1 MSFSTA
7 GYGARHGRCKPIPWL
22 LFHNVDPQA
31 AFTILYYAVGTSY
44 MRAKHFFQHFDLP
57 WLHYIDVMVFV
68 LVNSVL
74 MALAVNRLVFDNR
87 AIFMFSREGRALRAA
102 EV

>member
-1 MSFSTA
+1 
-7 GYGARHGRCKPIPWL
+7 
-22 LFHNVDPQA
+22 
-31 AFTILYYAVGTSY
+31 

-74 MALAVNRLVFDNR
+74 MALAVNRLVFGNR
-87 AIFMFSREGRALRAA
+87 AIFMFSREERA
-102 EV
+102 